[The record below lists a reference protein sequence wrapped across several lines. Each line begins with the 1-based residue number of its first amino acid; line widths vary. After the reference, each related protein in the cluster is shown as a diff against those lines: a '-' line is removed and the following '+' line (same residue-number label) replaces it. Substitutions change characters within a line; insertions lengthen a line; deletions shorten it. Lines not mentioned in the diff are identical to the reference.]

1 MIFLKIEKLSYS
13 YLNGERTTRVFSN
26 LSYDFGNNG
35 LVMILGKSGC
45 GKSTLL
51 SLIAGFIK
59 PTEGKIINDLGK
71 PSIVFQEANLLDE
84 LNVVDNAT
92 LSSIMDGIDLKNR
105 EEEIIPILKEL
116 NILNLKDKPC
126 KDLSGGEKSR
136 VSLARALIDS
146 DKLILCDEPTGAL
159 DNINSKIVMN
169 KLKEASKEKLVVCV
183 THNKELAFEYGDV
196 VLLFK
201 KGNLNEIKKNKIDIG
216 KITDNNLKNG
226 KIKIKDSLNISNC
239 FLKKKLGR
247 LISSSLALGFAFS
260 CLACALSINQNKE
273 FISQGYARDFYG
285 YNLVHASEITTISQ
299 SNGMT
304 LTKNLPLSNS
314 LEFEINSLI
323 GIHSYPSLSFFIPQ
337 ASYLH
342 RNEDKINYQ
351 IEPCFFEDE
360 VDYEYIRAVANTAF
374 IKSTGRNIGDIVTVK
389 GEGRSQVVDELGNN
403 AVFEKN
409 WNLKIVS
416 VHKEIEGFSTPTLL
430 YDYKQVYDYIDS
442 KTDSSTGLFYFD
454 LMSKDEYKED
464 IINSYETL
472 LYVDDT
478 LKLDELSKSV
488 FKNRLRVNSRALSA
502 NDSIS
507 VILGSIT
514 QLASIFLILA
524 IIISFF
530 IEIFSLSTI
539 LSENKKKYAITLAF
553 TKNKK
558 SFVKLYEGIPLI
570 FSFASLMSY
579 CLFSLILKIA
589 LPKALVYY
597 GYPNLFI
604 GGFTIQSLFLMG
616 FSIVFLTIVASIYC
630 YLRLIKKDLLL
641 SLRTDR

>member
-1 MIFLKIEKLSYS
+1 
-13 YLNGERTTRVFSN
+13 
-26 LSYDFGNNG
+26 
-35 LVMILGKSGC
+35 
-45 GKSTLL
+45 
-51 SLIAGFIK
+51 
-59 PTEGKIINDLGK
+59 
-71 PSIVFQEANLLDE
+71 
-84 LNVVDNAT
+84 
-92 LSSIMDGIDLKNR
+92 
-105 EEEIIPILKEL
+105 
-116 NILNLKDKPC
+116 
-126 KDLSGGEKSR
+126 
-136 VSLARALIDS
+136 
-146 DKLILCDEPTGAL
+146 
-159 DNINSKIVMN
+159 
-169 KLKEASKEKLVVCV
+169 
-183 THNKELAFEYGDV
+183 
-196 VLLFK
+196 
-201 KGNLNEIKKNKIDIG
+201 
-216 KITDNNLKNG
+216 
-226 KIKIKDSLNISNC
+226 
-239 FLKKKLGR
+239 
-247 LISSSLALGFAFS
+247 
-260 CLACALSINQNKE
+260 
-273 FISQGYARDFYG
+273 
-285 YNLVHASEITTISQ
+285 
-299 SNGMT
+299 MT

-360 VDYEYIRAVANTAF
+360 VDCEYIRAVANTAF
-374 IKSTGRNIGDIVTVK
+374 IKSTGRNVGDIVTVK

-507 VILGSIT
+507 AILGSIT
-514 QLASIFLILA
+514 QLASVFLILA

-570 FSFASLMSY
+570 FSFASLISY
-579 CLFSLILKIA
+579 CLFSLILNIA

-616 FSIVFLTIVASIYC
+616 FSIVFLTIVACIYC